1 MHRFSRSNSTFV
13 PVGTPLGRLPDK
25 PLGIIVSSA
34 MNEAELKTLKT
45 KATHF
50 DEIVE
55 KYRTLQEDAGFYSK
69 NWVELAEVIEAAMK
83 TLDEVH

>member
-1 MHRFSRSNSTFV
+1 
-13 PVGTPLGRLPDK
+13 
-25 PLGIIVSSA
+25 

-50 DEIVE
+50 DKIVE
-55 KYRTLQEDAGFYSK
+55 KYSTLQEDGGFYSK

-83 TLDEVH
+83 TLDEVQ